1 MSQAL
6 FCRLTLEGA
15 CLFSM
20 LIICIQYYHWLQTK
34 QYYEIKLY
42 TSLRQKKREGQS
54 CRKGLWRDS
63 ITGNTIFIYKLW
75 ANHELS
81 VRTLGDLKSMCITF
95 FCHNNTRYEYTW
107 FKWSDNWRSTIKS
120 QMEELVV
127 ESKLSILASLIY
139 TSKIQ
144 LLIND
149 LASKYV
155 ISYLTSKKSL
165 YLHDPQ
171 K

>member
-1 MSQAL
+1 
-6 FCRLTLEGA
+6 
-15 CLFSM
+15 
-20 LIICIQYYHWLQTK
+20 
-34 QYYEIKLY
+34 
-42 TSLRQKKREGQS
+42 
-54 CRKGLWRDS
+54 
-63 ITGNTIFIYKLW
+63 
-75 ANHELS
+75 
-81 VRTLGDLKSMCITF
+81 
-95 FCHNNTRYEYTW
+95 
-107 FKWSDNWRSTIKS
+107 
-120 QMEELVV
+120 MEELVV